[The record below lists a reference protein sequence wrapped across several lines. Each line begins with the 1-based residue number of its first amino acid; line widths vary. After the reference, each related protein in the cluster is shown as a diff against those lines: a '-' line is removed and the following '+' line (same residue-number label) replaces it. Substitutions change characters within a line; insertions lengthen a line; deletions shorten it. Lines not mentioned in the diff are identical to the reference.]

1 MVGLDREIGEPVYT
15 RGVEVSALMPVKDA
29 RGTVDEAVASALA
42 DLPPASELILVDDHC
57 RDGTSEKLQDW
68 ARRDAR
74 VRVVEGPGRGISA
87 ALNAG
92 RRACAAPLV
101 ARMDADDVWL
111 PGRWAAQHAAMK
123 DTSLAAV
130 GGRVEIF
137 GDGPMRDGMRHYQV
151 WLDSLTTPDE
161 IYRDRYVESPLVHPA
176 TLIRKSALDS
186 VGGWREGDFPEDY
199 ALWLAFLEHGFRLG
213 SVREPVL
220 RWRDSGHRLTRTD
233 ARYRLDAHAVL
244 KAEHLARESFVK
256 NGVRLAGAGPTGLR
270 LARLLR
276 ARGVEIRGHVEVHP
290 RKIGQRIEGVEV
302 VGYASLGAPDGI
314 HLLVAVG
321 AKGGRQQV
329 RDFLQPRGWVE
340 TRDFTCVA

>member
-1 MVGLDREIGEPVYT
+1 
-15 RGVEVSALMPVKDA
+15 MPVKDA
-29 RGTVDEAVASALA
+29 RDTVDEAVASTLA
-42 DLPPASELILVDDHC
+42 DLPHEAELIVVDDRC
-57 RDGTSEKLQDW
+57 RDGTSEKLQEW

-74 VRVVEGPGRGISA
+74 VKVVEGPGRGISA

-92 RRACAAPLV
+92 LSQCRAPLV

-111 PGRWAAQHAAMK
+111 TGRWAAQNKAMREVG
-123 DTSLAAV
+123 LAAV

-137 GDGPMRDGMRHYQV
+137 GAGELRDGMRHYQA
-151 WLDSLTTPDE
+151 WLDGLHASDE

-176 TLIRKSALDS
+176 TLIRKSALEA

-199 ALWLAFLEHGFRLG
+199 ALWLALLERGLRLG
-213 SVREPVL
+213 SVTERVL

-233 ARYRLDAHAVL
+233 ARYRLEAHAAL
-244 KAEHLARESFVK
+244 KAEHLAREPFVK
-256 NGVRLAGAGPTGLR
+256 GGVRLAGAGPTGLR

-276 ARGVEIRGHVEVHP
+276 ARGVAIRGYVEVHP

-302 VGYASLGAPDGI
+302 VGYESLGAPDGV

-329 RDFLQPRGWVE
+329 REFLEPRGWLE